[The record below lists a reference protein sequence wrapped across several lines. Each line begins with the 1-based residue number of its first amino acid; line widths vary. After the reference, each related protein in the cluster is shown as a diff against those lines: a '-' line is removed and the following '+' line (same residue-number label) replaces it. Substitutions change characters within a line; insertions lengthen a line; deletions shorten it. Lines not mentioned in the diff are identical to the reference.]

1 MEEAAL
7 VEKLVLFG
15 LGRQEAS
22 IYLCL
27 LKHSELTGY
36 EVAKLTGISRSN
48 VYNGLAGLVEHGGAY
63 VVEGTSTK
71 YTAVCLEEFCD
82 NRIRYLKEAE
92 QYLLC
97 NAPKPDGESEGYIT
111 IEGYRHICDKIHH
124 MLSSAKMRIYV
135 SASHTL
141 LEMWQ
146 EEMIELVERNI
157 KVVLISD
164 ELPGR
169 FSECE
174 SLQEEI
180 TFYQIYPEL
189 IEESTTEVWEKQ
201 IRLIIDSEYA
211 ITGEVT
217 GSSNDTCLYSA
228 QRNFVNV
235 FKDAMRNEIELI
247 KWKRKMEE

>member
-27 LKHSELTGY
+27 LNNSELTGY

-48 VYNGLAGLVEHGGAY
+48 VYNGLAGLVEQGAAY

-82 NRIRYLKEAE
+82 NRIRYMKEAE
-92 QYLLC
+92 QYLIS
-97 NAPKPDGESEGYIT
+97 NAPKPDCESEGYIT
-111 IEGYRHICDKIHH
+111 VEGYRHICDKIHH
-124 MLSSAKMRIYV
+124 MLDDAKMRIYF
-135 SASHTL
+135 SAKHTL
-141 LEMWQ
+141 LEVWQ
-146 EEMIELVERNI
+146 EEIVELIKRNI

-164 ELPGR
+164 TLPQC
-169 FSECE
+169 FLECE
-174 SLQEEI
+174 CLQEGI

-189 IEESTTEVWEKQ
+189 IEESTSEVWEKQ

-217 GSSNDTCLYSA
+217 GSNNDTCLYSA

-247 KWKRKMEE
+247 KIKTKMEE